1 MGIRIGFPIVPFV
14 RLLTFRQVRQ
24 MKVVER
30 SFPFGAVA
38 SILLFIVTVVLDV
51 WSKIPWY
58 VQILLALALVILFF
72 CNWSETKVANDG

>member
-1 MGIRIGFPIVPFV
+1 
-14 RLLTFRQVRQ
+14 

-58 VQILLALALVILFF
+58 VQILLALALIILFF
-72 CNWSETKVANDG
+72 CNWSETRVMNDS

>member
-1 MGIRIGFPIVPFV
+1 
-14 RLLTFRQVRQ
+14 

-58 VQILLALALVILFF
+58 VQILLALALIILFF
-72 CNWSETKVANDG
+72 CNWSEMRVTNDS

>member
-1 MGIRIGFPIVPFV
+1 
-14 RLLTFRQVRQ
+14 

-38 SILLFIVTVVLDV
+38 SILLFIVTVVLDI

-58 VQILLALALVILFF
+58 VQILLALALIILFF
-72 CNWSETKVANDG
+72 CNWSEMWVTDDS